1 MVTIDKFPQTDEAL
15 DMFATNRKR
24 EQFRR
29 LNARGDGC
37 VTAKGELVKVLEF
50 THFYE
55 HFTFDKTDWSDRGKH
70 LKKYIRVIVAV
81 ELVTVGAKNEPVRL
95 NK

>member
-1 MVTIDKFPQTDEAL
+1 MFPQTVRQRDYIFNCL
-15 DMFATNRKR
+15 G
-24 EQFRR
+24 
-29 LNARGDGC
+29 ARGDGY

-81 ELVTVGAKNEPVRL
+81 ELVTVGAKIEPTS
-95 NK
+95 